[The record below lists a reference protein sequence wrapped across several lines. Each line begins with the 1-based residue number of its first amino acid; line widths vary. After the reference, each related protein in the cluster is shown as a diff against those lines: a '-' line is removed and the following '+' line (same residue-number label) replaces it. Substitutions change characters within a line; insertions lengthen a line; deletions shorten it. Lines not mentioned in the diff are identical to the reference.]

1 VNEVRKSIL
10 SRRPGDRLKEAGM
23 DDARR
28 ADLPRRRAIA
38 ALGALAL
45 LAASPARAANALG
58 RKRLGILAAGTR
70 EEALAS
76 HASTNMKPL
85 EELGWVEGKT
95 LEYVW
100 RFGEHDESRFPALA
114 RELVAERPDV
124 IGTEGTSR
132 TRALQQATRS
142 VPIITSVGDPVGAGF
157 AKSLARPGGNITGL
171 SQGVREAVQKQVEL
185 IRAAM
190 PQLATLAI
198 IRVRTATFAEI
209 TEPVASAARAAGLVP
224 DLRAVSSMADVESAL
239 RAVPGGGRGA
249 AYVMN
254 VVVPGKTGDAIE
266 IALRLRVP
274 VVGNEDDVEKGA
286 IFAYK
291 LVHEDEDRRFAITL
305 DRLLR
310 GADPGSI
317 PFELPQRSVFVINR
331 RAAAAVGV
339 RFPADFALRA
349 TRVIE

>member
-1 VNEVRKSIL
+1 
-10 SRRPGDRLKEAGM
+10 M
-23 DDARR
+23 T
-28 ADLPRRRAIA
+28 

-45 LAASPARAANALG
+45 LATSPLRAADAPG
-58 RKRLGILAAGTR
+58 RKRFGILSGVTR
-70 EEALAS
+70 EEALAF
-76 HASTNMKPL
+76 HASENVKPL

-100 RFGEHDESRFPALA
+100 RFGDHDESRFPALA

-124 IGTEGTSR
+124 IGTMGTSR

-142 VPIITSVGDPVGAGF
+142 IPIVTSVGDPVGAGF

-171 SQGVREAVQKQVEL
+171 SQGTREIAQKSVDL
-185 IRAAM
+185 LRAAM
-190 PQLATLAI
+190 PRLATLVI
-198 IRVRTATFAEI
+198 IRVQSPTFAEI
-209 TEPVASAARAAGLVP
+209 TEPIASAARAAGLVP

-239 RAVPGGGRGA
+239 RAVLGAGRGA

-254 VVVPGKTGDAIE
+254 VVVPGKKGDPIE